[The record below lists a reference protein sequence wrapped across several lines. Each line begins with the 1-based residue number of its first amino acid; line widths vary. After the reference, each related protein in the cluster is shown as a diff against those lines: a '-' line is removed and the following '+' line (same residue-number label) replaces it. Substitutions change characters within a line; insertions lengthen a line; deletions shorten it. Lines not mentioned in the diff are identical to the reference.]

1 MEKSNESGKIYADKK
16 IMSYIE
22 NPSILGETTHKEKY
36 YDFVKN
42 GSDVKPLGKGN
53 LKGIRYKDGGG
64 YRVSG
69 TEDVIYF
76 QYHPKDYSHHKDEY
90 YKITSG
96 VSGKKRYDM
105 KGHIID

>member
-42 GSDVKPLGKGN
+42 GSDV
-53 LKGIRYKDGGG
+53 
-64 YRVSG
+64 
-69 TEDVIYF
+69 
-76 QYHPKDYSHHKDEY
+76 
-90 YKITSG
+90 
-96 VSGKKRYDM
+96 
-105 KGHIID
+105 